1 MLRLCRHGGKLVPV
15 WSPAPLPTSFS
26 LCVGAAHPHHTHSSL
41 TPLCKEGKL
50 RHGTGNPM
58 LCWGCCALCNIPNSG
73 RPSSSPRGLSGLGG
87 AVRDTKQP
95 VALTESQE
103 PLITY
108 SNSVHHCFALRN
120 TCAAPRAVGC
130 QHIPSHP
137 PPPAPSARTGPCK
150 WWSPRALPGTAV
162 PRAARKHGLC

>member
-1 MLRLCRHGGKLVPV
+1 MEWLHCSAAVAAHCWRAAAHRSTALGSLPPPSLMLRLCRHGGKLVPV

-73 RPSSSPRGLSGLGG
+73 RPSSSPWGLSGLGG
-87 AVRDTKQP
+87 AVRDTK
-95 VALTESQE
+95 AACRFNRE
-103 PLITY
+103 PGA
-108 SNSVHHCFALRN
+108 SHHL
-120 TCAAPRAVGC
+120 
-130 QHIPSHP
+130 Q
-137 PPPAPSARTGPCK
+137 
-150 WWSPRALPGTAV
+150 
-162 PRAARKHGLC
+162 